1 MKTTTVRLWDLPT
14 RVFHWLLAAGIA
26 FSWFSAE
33 IGGNWMEWHE
43 RSGIFLLS
51 LILFRIVWGF
61 VGSETSRFAH
71 FIRSPAA
78 AIQYWKAAKTQPKGT
93 SAYYAG
99 HNPMG
104 AWMVIALLGIIGLQG
119 LTGLFATDD
128 IATEGP
134 LAALVSSDT
143 AELLTTL
150 HHAIFNLVLLFAV
163 IHIAAVIFYRLVKR
177 TNLIKAMVVGT
188 ADWPAAQSQPT
199 GLQFKP
205 TWLGVGVFALCYV
218 AVYFCIKVLA
228 A

>member
-78 AIQYWKAAKTQPKGT
+78 AIQ
-93 SAYYAG
+93 
-99 HNPMG
+99 
-104 AWMVIALLGIIGLQG
+104 
-119 LTGLFATDD
+119 
-128 IATEGP
+128 
-134 LAALVSSDT
+134 
-143 AELLTTL
+143 
-150 HHAIFNLVLLFAV
+150 
-163 IHIAAVIFYRLVKR
+163 
-177 TNLIKAMVVGT
+177 
-188 ADWPAAQSQPT
+188 
-199 GLQFKP
+199 
-205 TWLGVGVFALCYV
+205 
-218 AVYFCIKVLA
+218 
-228 A
+228 